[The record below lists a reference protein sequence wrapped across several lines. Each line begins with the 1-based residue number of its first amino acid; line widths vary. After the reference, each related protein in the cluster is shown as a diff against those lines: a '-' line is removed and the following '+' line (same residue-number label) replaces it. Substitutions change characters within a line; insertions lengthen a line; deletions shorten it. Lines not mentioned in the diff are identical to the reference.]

1 VIQIKKLFLFLFIIG
16 MSISLISNYAY
27 AESEKNNVSWKLT
40 FLADKQKCNFLEE
53 TKTKEIENIVK
64 KYFELYKL
72 SNNLLEMNCVSSQQ
86 YFNSIN
92 SDDTDLNIIVFDKV
106 IGKQIMMKHGYEGFY
121 AHYGTNRM
129 NHHVIMVSTQPP
141 FSSAYD
147 NTEFSWLLS
156 HELSHFIL
164 SYKGHNVD
172 SIERMLHANKLQYE
186 DCISDV
192 TERCS
197 QVKAIISSNVSGQ
210 KFNVMAPLKDV
221 VNQNSMSYFSDD
233 LYSSNVVKKVLH
245 QITEWWINGVIND
258 EDYLMLLQQI
268 VDVPVNNNQVV
279 KTTQLSISNGFSILD
294 ETKDQ
299 KKIEKTGIEP
309 TNTKIYDILRF
320 VPFDT
325 YSIKL
330 ELNDSKIPS
339 WYKTRAIL
347 WHNNHLEDRVF
358 FDGIDAIVREGLI
371 QKK

>member
-1 VIQIKKLFLFLFIIG
+1 MIQIKNLFFFLVVIG

-27 AESEKNNVSWKLT
+27 AESDKNNVSWKLT
-40 FLADKQKCNFLEE
+40 FIADKQKCNFLEE

-64 KYFELYKL
+64 KYFELYKM
-72 SNNLLEMNCVSSQQ
+72 SNNLLGINCVSSGQ

-92 SDDTDLNIIVFDKV
+92 SDDIDLNIIVFDKV
-106 IGKQIMMKHGYEGFY
+106 IGKQIMIKYGYEGFY
-121 AHYGTNRM
+121 AHYGTDRM
-129 NHHVIMVSTQPP
+129 NHHVIMVSTHPQ
-141 FSSAYD
+141 FSSAFD

-192 TERCS
+192 TEKCRDI
-197 QVKAIISSNVSGQ
+197 KATISSNVSGQ

-233 LYSSNVVKKVLH
+233 LYSSSVVKNVFH

-258 EDYLMLLQQI
+258 EDYLSLLQQI
-268 VDVPVNNNQVV
+268 VDVPVNKNEIV
-279 KTTQLSISNGFSILD
+279 KTTQISISNGFSILD
-294 ETKDQ
+294 ETKSQ
-299 KKIEKTGIEP
+299 KKVEKIGTEP
-309 TNTKIYDILRF
+309 INTKIYDILKF

-325 YSIKL
+325 HSVKS
-330 ELNDSKIPS
+330 ESKDSTIPS

-347 WHNNHLEDRVF
+347 WQNGQLEDRVF

-371 QKK
+371 QKN